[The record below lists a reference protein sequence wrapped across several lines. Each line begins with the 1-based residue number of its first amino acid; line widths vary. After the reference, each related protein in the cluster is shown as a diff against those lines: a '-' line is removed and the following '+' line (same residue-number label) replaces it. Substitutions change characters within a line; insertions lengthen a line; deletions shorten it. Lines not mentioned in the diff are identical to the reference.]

1 MGLILNNYTFIL
13 FYIHT
18 HDIYI
23 YIHTYIPVNI
33 VKKLSHVN
41 DRDAKHKD

>member
-1 MGLILNNYTFIL
+1 MGLILNNYTF
-13 FYIHT
+13 FYFIHT